1 LIYERF
7 IYGLCGADQTSS
19 SPSGQHTVDVGYHMI
34 VFATIPQCHLLR
46 RVYIIVLS
54 DYHDR
59 SSEADVQA
67 SLAKQL
73 THIEVV
79 VVMAVRAVS
88 GTVVDG
94 LMGTLTPTDRANSS
108 HNHFTD

>member
-1 LIYERF
+1 
-7 IYGLCGADQTSS
+7 
-19 SPSGQHTVDVGYHMI
+19 M
-34 VFATIPQCHLLR
+34 
-46 RVYIIVLS
+46 YIIVLS

-94 LMGTLTPTDRANSS
+94 LMGTLTPADRANSS
-108 HNHFTD
+108 HNHFID